1 MIEKFRDIAFH
12 GKSLNLISQAKS
24 ILQEYAEKNINVI
37 LRQLYYQMVSR
48 AIILNKVSAY
58 RSLVGLMRDARYTG
72 LVDWDH
78 LEDRTRIPY
87 RHAQF
92 ESINELIECAARS
105 YRLDR
110 WAGQEYYLE
119 LWTEK
124 DALSSVL
131 KPIANKHHIYFC
143 VNRGF
148 DSATAMYDASCRLRE
163 ALKEGKKPEIL
174 YLGDHDPSGMGMI
187 EDIENRLNEFLNL
200 GEVITVRH
208 IALTGEQIEKYN
220 PPANVAK
227 ESDPRYK
234 DYEETY
240 GKECWEVD
248 ALPPDVM
255 IELVD
260 NTVDSYIN
268 KDKMNIIIDQEQKDI
283 KKLIKKG
290 GAKCQK

>member
-1 MIEKFRDIAFH
+1 MFEKIRNKGFH
-12 GKSLNLISQAKS
+12 GKSTNLINQANA
-24 ILQEYAEKNINVI
+24 ILQEYANKSIKVT
-37 LRQLYYQMVSR
+37 LRQLYYQLVSKS
-48 AIILNKVSAY
+48 IILNKVSEY
-58 RSLVGLMRDARYTG
+58 RKLSWLMTDARYAG
-72 LVDWDH
+72 LVDWDSI
-78 LEDRTRIPY
+78 EDRTRTPQ
-87 RHAQF
+87 RHSQF
-92 ESINELIECAARS
+92 KGIKDLLECAARS

-110 WAGQEYYLE
+110 WAKQQNYIE

-131 KPIANKHHIYFC
+131 YPIANKHHIYFC

-200 GEVITVRH
+200 GEVITVQH
-208 IALTGEQIEKYN
+208 IALTREQIDQYN
-220 PPANVAK
+220 PPANTAK
-227 ESDPRYK
+227 ESDPRYR
-234 DYEETY
+234 DYKKNY
-240 GKECWEVD
+240 GNECWEVD

-260 NTVDSYIN
+260 NNIDSYID
-268 KDKMNIIIDQEQKDI
+268 KDKMNKIIEQEQKDI
-283 KKLIKKG
+283 KKLKKDR
-290 GAKCQK
+290 